1 MRPNSRRADA
11 SGSSCNNRLP
21 RGGEWLPTE
30 ADRAQLRALQQPAL
44 ERNAIA
50 GWLAPP
56 ARGINNMPA
65 LDFDYVRL

>member
-1 MRPNSRRADA
+1 MDERVFEACRA
-11 SGSSCNNRLP
+11 
-21 RGGEWLPTE
+21 EWLPTE
-30 ADRAQLRALQQPAL
+30 ADRAHLRAVQRPVL
-44 ERNAIA
+44 ERARVA